1 MSVGMAILVEI
12 GLIFGLV
19 LGDMVMPGV
28 SVLIIIGTA
37 IWAAVDANNL
47 EFKKYKLNG
56 VTGPVVALIG
66 CLLLH
71 VVAFPWHLVNRG
83 KVLRGEAVL
92 KDGEIA
98 KKSNAAPASSQSA
111 VQEDPLKK
119 LEKLAELRDKGVI
132 SEEEFLSQKASIL
145 G

>member
-12 GLIFGLV
+12 GVIFASV
-19 LGDMVMPGV
+19 LGDMAMPGV

-37 IWAAVDANNL
+37 IWASVDASSL
-47 EFKKYKLNG
+47 EFKKYRLNG
-56 VTGPVVALIG
+56 VTGPVVALVG

-83 KVLRGEAVL
+83 KILRGEAVL
-92 KDGEIA
+92 KEGEVA
-98 KKSNAAPASSQSA
+98 VKSSSSVASMPAA
-111 VQEDPLKK
+111 QEDPLKK
-119 LEKLAELRDKGVI
+119 LEKLAELRDKGII
-132 SEEEFLSQKASIL
+132 SEEEFLTQKASIL